1 MSHISPLVSIIIT
14 SYNKGKTLER
24 AINSAINQSHK
35 NCEVIVVDD
44 CSTDNS
50 YDIITQYQKQINL
63 IKNPNNIGLIA
74 SRQVGI
80 NNCSGDYI
88 TFLDADDKLNR
99 NAIKNCINSANPQTD
114 IIQMKIIQRVT
125 RFNIPISYNC
135 NYNTVRAFDACLYD
149 ERLFPIQCCSK
160 LYRRNVILNNEFIK
174 YTVFWGEDRLFN
186 LPIMKNNPNII
197 YVNNAIY
204 NYYWGGNSNIFN
216 ENNIEEYKQVY
227 SIKFDYLNNNE
238 IYIDQM
244 QQEMLN
250 LLEYDI
256 RQRINCNKFSKNEI
270 ISWIDSELSNNF
282 WADFHITETPEE
294 IYSRNKKSIG
304 RILKKYIRKIL

>member
-1 MSHISPLVSIIIT
+1 MSHTSPLVSIIIT

-24 AINSAINQSHK
+24 AIKSAINQSYK

-50 YDIITQYQKQINL
+50 FDIIERYQKQINT
-63 IKNPNNIGLIA
+63 IKNPNNVGLVA

-99 NAIKNCINSANPQTD
+99 NAIKNCINSANPQTN

-135 NYNTVRAFDACLYD
+135 KYNTERALDACLYN
-149 ERLFPIQCCSK
+149 ENLFPIQCWSK
-160 LYRRNVILNNEFIK
+160 LYRRDLILNNRFIK
-174 YTVFWGEDRLFN
+174 YTGFWGEDRLFN
-186 LPIMKNNPNII
+186 LPIMKNDPNII

-216 ENNIEEYKQVY
+216 ENNIDEYKQVY
-227 SIKFDYLNNNE
+227 SIKFNYLNNK
-238 IYIDQM
+238 IYIDRM
-244 QQEMLN
+244 QLEMLN

-256 RQRINCNKFSKNEI
+256 RQRINCNKFSESEI
-270 ISWIDSELSNNF
+270 KSWIETELSKNF

-304 RILKKYIRKIL
+304 RIIKKHIRNIL